1 MGNVPQG
8 LNPLLEIEVAQVFLH
23 HVRHGHAQPRR
34 EILHRHSLL
43 FLGILEQS
51 HQAVGEA
58 VRVSR
63 WIKLDGKLLALR
75 HLTKVSQISTDDG
88 NPVGAGEMCNAT
100 ASCRR
105 RIWHHGDAGA
115 LKKIRQP
122 VFRNITAEFDPRIAG
137 ALLFNRVR
145 VTCSLRVI
153 SAGNYKFRPG
163 DSLRDEIEGLY
174 HEFEALI
181 GAPFAERQNALN
193 RRLPS

>member
-34 EILHRHSLL
+34 EILHRHGL
-43 FLGILEQS
+43 FLLRILEQS

-58 VRVSR
+58 LRVSR

-75 HLTKVSQISTDDG
+75 HLTKVSQISTDNG

-100 ASCRR
+100 ASRRR
-105 RIWHHGDAGA
+105 RIWHHGEAGA

-122 VFRNITAEFDPRIAG
+122 VFRNITQEFDPRIPG
-137 ALLFNRVR
+137 ALLFSRFRVP
-145 VTCSLRVI
+145 CSLRVI
-153 SAGNYKFRPG
+153 ATGNYKFRPG
-163 DSLRDEIEGLY
+163 NSRGDKIERFD

-181 GAPFAERQNALN
+181 GAPFAERQNAL
-193 RRLPS
+193 S